1 MSTYFENL
9 DKYIEEYFNIL
20 SPEKPD
26 FLEEY
31 IQTPEMQKQS
41 GISVS
46 CGTCYSKLFPEM
58 RQLAPECK
66 FRGCLH
72 LKEPGCAVKNAVEHG
87 TIMKSRYDNYV
98 QFNELIVSQKPN
110 Y

>member
-1 MSTYFENL
+1 MDVTEL
-9 DKYIEEYFNIL
+9 
-20 SPEKPD
+20 
-26 FLEEY
+26 
-31 IQTPEMQKQS
+31 
-41 GISVS
+41 
-46 CGTCYSKLFPEM
+46 SKLFPEM

-87 TIMKSRYDNYV
+87 TILKSRYDNYV